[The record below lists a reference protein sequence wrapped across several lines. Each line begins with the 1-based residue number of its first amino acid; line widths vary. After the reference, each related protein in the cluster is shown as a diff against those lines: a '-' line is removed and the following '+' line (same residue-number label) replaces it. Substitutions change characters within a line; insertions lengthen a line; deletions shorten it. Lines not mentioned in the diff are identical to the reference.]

1 MSDPAPPP
9 VSSKDRARL
18 RPSVDVA
25 ALERLI
31 AQQPLSA
38 RSLTLLAFYAQPTA
52 GEVLTALLAAGAD
65 EGALSTLRAFAAYA
79 PVPPHLAHP
88 ENDPDPTW
96 MAPVWAVDLAAELPE
111 EPRLRALWEAVE
123 PKRGASPLAT
133 IPVQCLSSLRGP
145 RRSGGSDL
153 R

>member
-9 VSSKDRARL
+9 VSSRDRARL

-88 ENDPDPTW
+88 ENDPIRPGW
-96 MAPVWAVDLAAELPE
+96 LLSGRSISLP
-111 EPRLRALWEAVE
+111 
-123 PKRGASPLAT
+123 SY
-133 IPVQCLSSLRGP
+133 
-145 RRSGGSDL
+145 RRSQGCVRFGRPSSRSAAPD

>member
-9 VSSKDRARL
+9 VSSRDRARL

-65 EGALSTLRAFAAYA
+65 EAALSTLRAFAAYA
-79 PVPPHLAHP
+79 ALPPHLAHP

-96 MAPVWAVDLAAELPE
+96 MAPVWAVDRSRCRATGGAKVACALGGRRAEAR
-111 EPRLRALWEAVE
+111 RLTA
-123 PKRGASPLAT
+123 
-133 IPVQCLSSLRGP
+133 
-145 RRSGGSDL
+145 
-153 R
+153 